1 MKSKILKS
9 ILVIIL
15 LSVSPFIVLAV
26 IGILYVILQML
37 GGVSFTAG
45 LQSFVNLIY
54 SLVSFFPYV
63 TTIPILIVLAT
74 VLEKNKYKIVKLLS
88 KDST

>member
-74 VLEKNKYKIVKLLS
+74 VLGKNKYKIVKLLS